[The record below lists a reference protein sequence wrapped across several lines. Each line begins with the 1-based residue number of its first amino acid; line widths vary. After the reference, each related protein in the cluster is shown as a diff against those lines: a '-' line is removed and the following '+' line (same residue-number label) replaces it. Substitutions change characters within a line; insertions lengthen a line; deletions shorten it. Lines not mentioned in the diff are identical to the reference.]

1 MNPTLR
7 PSVLPSPAAASDEPL
22 VTPLDRHWKDL
33 PQRPQV
39 TVADLELPAEQLDLA
54 RAAAIYREHGALV
67 IRGLFARSIAGI
79 AGDIARAARQAIEL
93 IPRAAKVQEG
103 WLTPDGTLLLPAPA
117 GFQRAQQLMVLNCG
131 YKDSSH
137 VFRSALD
144 ETMCDLAAALIGPDV
159 ELFQDGQV
167 LYKEAVGGH
176 PKHLHQDSAY
186 FEHRFDGPL
195 AVLSYVVDTD
205 LVNGALHVV
214 PGSHRCG
221 VIPHVDTFSHLGLP
235 EGEWPWERALPI
247 CGKAGDAILFH
258 VHTIHGSKQNHSTA
272 PRPVFI
278 HRYRNAADY
287 VVVGATTAAARQ
299 EAETPEARK
308 AAEAGR
314 YRQRGMMVRG
324 FRPFT
329 G

>member
-1 MNPTLR
+1 MNPTLQH
-7 PSVLPSPAAASDEPL
+7 SVKPSPTEPRI
-22 VTPLDRHWKDL
+22 TPIDQHWDDL

-39 TVADLELPAEQLDLA
+39 TIADLELAADRLDLA
-54 RAAAIYREHGALV
+54 QAAAIYRQHGALV
-67 IRGLFARSIAGI
+67 IRGLFARSIPGI
-79 AGDIARAARQAIEL
+79 AADITRAAQQAIEL
-93 IPRAAKVQEG
+93 IPRATKVQEG

-159 ELFQDGQV
+159 ELYMKGQV

-176 PKHLHQDSAY
+176 PKNLHQDSAY
-186 FEHRFDGPL
+186 FEHRFDGPM
-195 AVLSYVVDTD
+195 AVLTYVVDTD

-258 VHTIHGSKQNHSTA
+258 VHTIHVSKQNHSAA

-287 VVVGATTAAARQ
+287 VVVGATTSAARL
-299 EAETPEARK
+299 EAESPEARK

-314 YRQRGMMVRG
+314 HRERGMMVRG
-324 FRPFT
+324 FRSFT